1 MVLDPFM
8 DKAFVCFY
16 FWEGL
21 LCRPCAGV
29 FCLVILISVALL
41 LYPVALELGVLTDGW
56 FDVVESEFLRL
67 LEAFGPVVAA
77 RFVGVAK
84 FCV

>member
-1 MVLDPFM
+1 M
-8 DKAFVCFY
+8 
-16 FWEGL
+16 
-21 LCRPCAGV
+21 
-29 FCLVILISVALL
+29 ALL